1 MPHLAFEILEPK
13 YVQTYPILFLYQR
26 ILIHLALLSRRL
38 IQRNPHP
45 MHFPHPQGIVERV
58 QASLSTYG
66 PTWWI
71 SKISYTAP
79 ARMNPQGGF
88 QKMN

>member
-66 PTWWI
+66 PRI

-79 ARMNPQGGF
+79 ARMGDF
-88 QKMN
+88 KK

>member
-58 QASLSTYG
+58 QASLSTDG

-71 SKISYTAP
+71 SKISYMAP